1 MTWLKQTLAVLGT
14 MAVVMALAAV
24 VFPARATALV
34 ATLVRD
40 VDNPAR
46 DTFQAIFQTSC
57 SVSGNTVSCSG
68 LTLPTTNGSGAA
80 ISMVVI
86 EYVATACESGSTGI
100 LTNYSDA
107 QIFSILGNSSISIP
121 TTTST
126 SGYFMQLQLAPG
138 VFTQQ
143 TRFYAAPGST
153 LVMAG
158 AASTCTLTISGYM
171 VTP

>member
-24 VFPARATALV
+24 VFPTRASALV

-46 DTFQAIFQTSC
+46 DTFQAIFQSSC
-57 SVSGNTVSCSG
+57 SGAGFSCSG
-68 LTLPTTNGSGAA
+68 LTLPTTNGSGAT

-86 EYVATACESGSTGI
+86 EYVATACDGSTGI

-107 QIFSILGNSSISIP
+107 QIFSILGNSTISIP

-138 VFTQQ
+138 VLTQQ

-158 AASTCTLTISGYM
+158 ATSTCTLTISGYM